1 MGAVGSGY
9 DNSMI
14 ESFWGRMHTELLH
27 RKAWRTRLELAN
39 AIFEYLEVFHNR
51 RRRHSMLG
59 MDGPVECETLNEG
72 TSCHARNSKYPTPR
86 NPGHATLS

>member
-14 ESFWGRMHTELLH
+14 ESFWGRMHTELLN
-27 RKAWRTRLELAN
+27 RKAWRTRLDLAN
-39 AIFEYLEVFHNR
+39 AIFEYLEVFHDR

-59 MDGPVECETLNEG
+59 MRSPVEYEKPYEDT
-72 TSCHARNSKYPTPR
+72 K
-86 NPGHATLS
+86 LSRTEF

>member
-1 MGAVGSGY
+1 MGAVGSCY

-14 ESFWGRMHTELLH
+14 ETFWSLIHTELLN
-27 RKAWRTRLELAN
+27 RKAWRTRLKLAN

-59 MDGPVECETLNEG
+59 MRSPVEFEKLYERT
-72 TSCHARNSKYPTPR
+72 
-86 NPGHATLS
+86 TLSRSEF